1 MARLFLSRQDWQLVA
16 AGVAAGLLTSALVL
30 YLFFTSLGDGGIDP
44 ALVEG
49 RPAETPPA
57 VDPGQALPDGPGR
70 GLIGRLET
78 GVARRLAAT
87 AVDARPLRGP
97 ITITMRDLVWNEEDG
112 TRFARADFVSGQLN
126 VAAAQR
132 NDVVLNNVVV
142 RRPVITLRQ
151 ARPRDEW
158 NFERVFAELLEGG
171 PAEGPVRT
179 IRVTNLQVVD
189 GSVDV
194 AMPDRRMAFQALQA
208 RLPLVVLSQPG
219 LAEPYLRVSV
229 ATTQF
234 VQRAPVEGRLALEAR
249 DGLFRFPE
257 GRMQFDVASLLL
269 DRTQLASLQGVWNP
283 ADGGFGITATGLAP
297 SVRFEDVA
305 FLMPEAFPATGE
317 ASFAWAVRPL
327 PGDLTE
333 ATLTDLDARSGDS
346 RVFGAMTVELGDEFF
361 ALRSADLLLDPLALA
376 LVEGFTGPLPYGG
389 NLTGRVQGVG
399 GDITFD
405 LAANLTAP
413 TVPRPFAVGVR
424 GQVLLT
430 DDEVILQRVD
440 LALDRTPLAA
450 LRAIAP
456 ALPVDGVV
464 TGRVSLRGP
473 PTQAPLA
480 LDVRLELGEG
490 IALVAGTVD
499 LTGVTPRYDLSGQL
513 VAVDVQA
520 VLAPDVPPVA
530 LTADFTLRGEG
541 FETETMTAAVSLAG
555 RFTGWEAAAGD
566 TIELVADIRGG
577 TVDVQSLR
585 LVLATADV
593 SAAGRWRFVDPQS
606 GALTYNLT
614 VTSLRPF
621 GPYLPVIG
629 DTIAAGSVHAAG
641 TLTGTLARMRF
652 AGDIRATEVRSGEY
666 QALALQAAY
675 EIATGGGGLPEAV
688 VNATGQGIVT
698 PTAGSFTDA
707 VLTVRMVPPEFAL
720 DLDARR
726 PDGGVVE
733 IAATGTVPDTGPR
746 IILVERA
753 RFDMEQAQWTLAAPA
768 TIRWLDDEIY
778 VEDLALEDAASEAR
792 LVLDGRV
799 LPLTGLDARVQ
810 VAALPMGDVQRLL
823 GQPVRLEGALWV
835 EGTVRGAGAEPLV
848 DLAFRVE
855 DAVLEGVP
863 VQRLEGR
870 VEYRDQLTQVAAIA
884 IVNEDGVLD
893 VRASLPSVLQIGG
906 DPVFALLDALPL
918 SGSLVAEQFAIAP
931 LAALAPVLLRD
942 VTGVINAQVDLSGT
956 ADAPLVAGTA
966 NLVGGAMTVM
976 DLNQRYTEITG
987 ALDFDGRR
995 LVIEDLRA
1003 RSDGWAVVG
1012 GQVILERVDNP
1023 VLDLSVLFEG
1033 FRPMGVENQRDAA
1046 LFGRLAVSGA
1056 PASLDLTG
1064 SIRVDDGF
1072 VVIPQFGG
1080 PGVDMVDIMRPA
1092 PVMGRPMEP
1101 IADGGALQNLR
1112 ITNLRVTAG
1121 DGAWFL
1127 ADEAR
1132 AQLSG
1137 ELTINKV
1144 GLSTPVVG
1152 TLSGTRGQ
1160 YTLVAGPLVR
1170 RFDVVAA
1177 QVRFLG
1183 SPTPNPAI
1191 DITARRIVFD
1201 PAGRQVDVDVRI
1213 TGTMETPRIAIAGGD
1228 ALGIAES
1235 ELLSF
1240 LIFGQPTFA
1249 LGGEYLPGE
1258 DLLQQTFVG
1267 GFAELMAI
1275 ELERGLGG
1283 LGLDVFQI
1291 RLGTGGPFGGLDRP
1305 TLVLGRQ
1312 LRPDVFITVETGLTA
1327 LFGGGGQ
1334 GEAPLS
1340 LAARLDWAFD
1350 QRSRLRFAWEPVY
1363 GGRAFRGAALALPL
1377 TDPEQ
1382 QFLLELRRRWTY

>member
-30 YLFFTSLGDGGIDP
+30 YLFFTSMGGGVDP
-44 ALVEG
+44 VLVEG
-49 RPAETPPA
+49 RPADVPSG
-57 VDPGQALPDGPGR
+57 VDPGQPLPDGPGR
-70 GLIGRLET
+70 GQIGRLET
-78 GVARRLAAT
+78 GVTRRLGASP
-87 AVDARPLRGP
+87 VDARPLRGP
-97 ITITMRDLVWNEEDG
+97 ITLTMRDLVWTEEDG
-112 TRFARADFVSGQLN
+112 TRFARADVISGQLN
-126 VAAAQR
+126 VRAAQR
-132 NDVVLNNVVV
+132 ADVVLDNVVV

-151 ARPRDEW
+151 ARPRGEW

-179 IRVTNLQVVD
+179 VRVMNLQIVD

-194 AMPDRRMAFQALQA
+194 AMPDRRMAFRTLQA

-234 VQRAPVEGRLALEAR
+234 VQREPVNGQLALEVR
-249 DGLFRFPE
+249 DGLFRFPA

-269 DRTQLASLQGVWNP
+269 DRTQLTTLAGVWNP

-297 SVRFEDVA
+297 AVRFEDVA
-305 FLMPEAFPATGE
+305 FLLPEAFPAAGE

-327 PGDLTE
+327 PGDITE

-346 RVFGAMTVELGDEFF
+346 RVFGAMTVQLGEEFF
-361 ALRSADLLLDPLALA
+361 ALRSADLLLDALALA

-405 LAANLTAP
+405 LDANLTAP
-413 TVPRPFAVGVR
+413 AVRPFTVGVT

-456 ALPVDGVV
+456 ALPVAGVV

-473 PTQAPLA
+473 PTQAPLT

-499 LTGVTPRYDLSGQL
+499 LTGAVPRYDLSGQL

-530 LTADFTLRGEG
+530 LTADFSLQGEG
-541 FETETMTAAVSLAG
+541 FDPETMTAAVRLAG
-555 RFTGWEAAAGD
+555 RFTGWETAAGD
-566 TIELVADIRGG
+566 TIQMVADISGG
-577 TVDVQSLR
+577 TLNVQAMR

-606 GALTYNLT
+606 GALTYN
-614 VTSLRPF
+614 VSVPSLRPF

-629 DTIAAGSVHAAG
+629 DTIAAGSVQAAG
-641 TLTGTLARMRF
+641 MLTGTLARMRF
-652 AGDIRATEVRSGEY
+652 AGDVGATEVRSGEY
-666 QALALQAAY
+666 QAMSLQATY
-675 EIATGGGGLPEAV
+675 EIAIGGDRLPEAV
-688 VNATGQGIVT
+688 VHATGQGIVT
-698 PTAGSFTDA
+698 PTAGSFSEA
-707 VLTVRMVPPEFAL
+707 VLALRMTPPAFGL

-733 IAATGTVPDTGPR
+733 IAATGTVPEIGPR

-753 RFDMEQAQWTLAAPA
+753 RFDTDRAQWTLVAPA
-768 TIRWLDDEIY
+768 TIRWLEDEVY
-778 VEDLALEDAASEAR
+778 VENLALEDAASEGR

-799 LPLTGLDARVQ
+799 LPLTGLDARIQ
-810 VAALPMGDVQRLL
+810 VVALPMGDVQRLL

-835 EGTVRGAGAEPLV
+835 EGTIRGAGADPLV
-848 DLAFRVE
+848 DLVFRVE

-870 VEYRDQLTQVAAIA
+870 VEYQDQLTQLAAVA
-884 IVNEDGVLD
+884 IVDAEGVLD

-906 DPVFALLDALPL
+906 DPIFVLLDAAPL

-931 LAALAPVLLRD
+931 LAALAPVGLRD
-942 VTGVINAQVDLSGT
+942 VTGVVNAQVDLSGT
-956 ADAPLVAGTA
+956 AEAPVVAGTA
-966 NLVGGAMTVM
+966 MLVDGAMTVV
-976 DLNQRYTEITG
+976 DLNQRYTEMTG
-987 ALDFDGRR
+987 ALNFDGRR
-995 LVIEDLRA
+995 LVVEDLRA

-1023 VLDLSVLFEG
+1023 VLDLRVVFQG

-1046 LFGRLAVSGA
+1046 LFGNLAISGA
-1056 PASLDLTG
+1056 PTSLELTG

-1080 PGVDMVDIMRPA
+1080 PGIEMVDIMRPA
-1092 PVMGRPMEP
+1092 PVMGRPIEP
-1101 IADGGALQNLR
+1101 IADGGPLQNLR

-1121 DGAWFL
+1121 EGAWFM

-1144 GLSTPVVG
+1144 GTSTPVVG

-1191 DITARRIVFD
+1191 DITARRIVFY

-1249 LGGEYLPGE
+1249 LGGEFLPGE